1 MKVSASFL
9 TCRKIEKAIE
19 KLSLTDVDY
28 IHVDFVD
35 NTFCQGKKMP
45 IRKLKKIYRYTAKRL
60 DVHLMVNKPKRY
72 IKQFVKLNTEMI
84 TFPIEIEKDIE
95 KNLNLIKKYGLKCG
109 LSINPD
115 TNLHLLEK
123 WLDKIDLVLVMG
135 VNPGYGGQEFIPEVK
150 NRVEIIRK
158 MITEHQTTTLLSLDG
173 GINQEI
179 AKEVSPLVDIIVSGS
194 YITNADDYQEQIDI
208 LRGKEKQKNTEN
220 IEEKEKNENLSQ

>member
-1 MKVSASFL
+1 
-9 TCRKIEKAIE
+9 
-19 KLSLTDVDY
+19 
-28 IHVDFVD
+28 
-35 NTFCQGKKMP
+35 
-45 IRKLKKIYRYTAKRL
+45 
-60 DVHLMVNKPKRY
+60 MVNKPKRY
-72 IKQFVKLNTEMI
+72 IKQFVKLNAEMI

>member
-35 NTFCQGKKMP
+35 NTFCQGKKIP
-45 IRKLKKIYRYTAKRL
+45 IRRLKKIYRYTAKRL
-60 DVHLMVNKPKRY
+60 DVHLMVNKPKKY
-72 IKQFVKLNTEMI
+72 IKQFVKLNAEMI

-158 MITEHQTTTLLSLDG
+158 MITEHQSKTLLSLDG
-173 GINQEI
+173 GINQQI
-179 AKEVSPLVDIIVSGS
+179 VKEVSPFVDIIVSGS

-208 LRGKEKQKNTEN
+208 LRGKEKQENTEN
-220 IEEKEKNENLSQ
+220 IEIKEKNENLSQ

>member
-35 NTFCQGKKMP
+35 NTFCQGKKIP

-72 IKQFVKLNTEMI
+72 IKQFVKLNAEMI

>member
-35 NTFCQGKKMP
+35 NTFCQGKKIP
-45 IRKLKKIYRYTAKRL
+45 IRRLKKIYRYTAKRL
-60 DVHLMVNKPKRY
+60 DVHSMVNKPKKY
-72 IKQFVKLNTEMI
+72 IKQFVKLNAEMI

-158 MITEHQTTTLLSLDG
+158 MITEHQSKTLLSLDG
-173 GINQEI
+173 GINQQI
-179 AKEVSPLVDIIVSGS
+179 VKEVSPFVDIIVSGS

-208 LRGKEKQKNTEN
+208 LRGKEKQENTEN
-220 IEEKEKNENLSQ
+220 IEIKEKNENLSQ

>member
-35 NTFCQGKKMP
+35 NTFCQGKKIP
-45 IRKLKKIYRYTAKRL
+45 IRRLKKIYRYTAKRL
-60 DVHLMVNKPKRY
+60 DVHLMVNKPKKY
-72 IKQFVKLNTEMI
+72 IKQFVKLNAEMI

-158 MITEHQTTTLLSLDG
+158 MITEHQSKTLLSLDG
-173 GINQEI
+173 GINQQI
-179 AKEVSPLVDIIVSGS
+179 AKEVSPFVDIIVSGS
-194 YITNADDYQEQIDI
+194 YITNANDYQEQIDI
-208 LRGKEKQKNTEN
+208 LRGKEKQENTEN
-220 IEEKEKNENLSQ
+220 IEIKEKNENLSQ

>member
-35 NTFCQGKKMP
+35 NTFCQGKKIP
-45 IRKLKKIYRYTAKRL
+45 IRRLKKIYRYTAKRL
-60 DVHLMVNKPKRY
+60 DVHLMVNKPKKY
-72 IKQFVKLNTEMI
+72 IKQFVKLNAEMI

-123 WLDKIDLVLVMG
+123 WLDKINLVLVMG

-158 MITEHQTTTLLSLDG
+158 MITEHQSKTLLSLDG
-173 GINQEI
+173 GINQQI
-179 AKEVSPLVDIIVSGS
+179 AKEVSPFVDIIVSGS
-194 YITNADDYQEQIDI
+194 YITNANDYQEQIDI
-208 LRGKEKQKNTEN
+208 LRGKEKQENTEN
-220 IEEKEKNENLSQ
+220 IEIKEKNENLSQ

>member
-35 NTFCQGKKMP
+35 NTFCQGKKIP

-60 DVHLMVNKPKRY
+60 DVHLMVNKPKKY
-72 IKQFVKLNTEMI
+72 IKQFVKLNAEMI